1 MRLRRSTI
9 DKPGI
14 RRLRRG
20 SGFRYVDADGQ
31 TVDPETRVR
40 VQSLVI
46 PPAWQDVW
54 ISPHPNGHIQAVG
67 TDDAGRR
74 QYLYHDAWH
83 EERAREKHDRVLV
96 LARKLPAARKQIAAD
111 LRTDGLTKRRVTAAG
126 LHMLDAGLFRSGGEE
141 YEAEHGS
148 HGVATLLRSH
158 VTVSGEDV
166 TFEFPAKS
174 GVTREAVMTDQLL
187 ARLVLSLKRSGY
199 PGERLLAYR
208 DTSGWH
214 ELRSADLNV
223 AFKELVGEQYTVK
236 DLRTWA
242 ATVTAAVALART
254 GPVET
259 ERELKRVEKDV
270 MTVVS
275 EHLGNTPAV
284 ARRSY
289 VDPRVLDE
297 YAMGRTIARG
307 LSRLSKADRQRLDN
321 GELVRVRDRDA
332 LERSVIRLVKGA

>member
-1 MRLRRSTI
+1 MRT
-9 DKPGI
+9 
-14 RRLRRG
+14 
-20 SGFRYVDADGQ
+20 
-31 TVDPETRVR
+31 
-40 VQSLVI
+40 
-46 PPAWQDVW
+46 
-54 ISPHPNGHIQAVG
+54 N
-67 TDDAGRR
+67 
-74 QYLYHDAWH
+74 
-83 EERAREKHDRVLV
+83 
-96 LARKLPAARKQIAAD
+96 
-111 LRTDGLTKRRVTAAG
+111 GLTKKRVTAAG

-158 VTVSGEDV
+158 VSVSGEDI

-187 ARLVLSLKRSGY
+187 ARIVLSLKRSGY

-208 DTSGWH
+208 DTRGWH
-214 ELRSADLNV
+214 ELRSSDLNV
-223 AFKELVGEQYTVK
+223 AFKELVGEEYTVK

-254 GPVET
+254 GPADS
-259 ERELKRVEKDV
+259 ERELKRAEKDA
-270 MTVVS
+270 MKVVS

-284 ARRSY
+284 ARGSY

-297 YAMGRTIARG
+297 YAVGRTIGRS
-307 LSRLSKADRQRLDN
+307 LSLLTKADRMRLEL

-332 LERSVIRLVKGA
+332 LERAVMRLVKGAA

>member
-1 MRLRRSTI
+1 MSVSISLLRRV
-9 DKPGI
+9 
-14 RRLRRG
+14 RRG
-20 SGFRYVDADGQ
+20 KGFGYVDPDGRA
-31 TVDPETRVR
+31 VDLDTRER
-40 VQSLVI
+40 AKALVI

-54 ISPHPNGHIQAVG
+54 ISPYPNGHIQAVG

-74 QYLYHDAWH
+74 QYLYHEKWH
-83 EERAREKHDRVLV
+83 EARDREKHDRVLT
-96 LARKLPAARKQIAAD
+96 LARKLPAARKQVAAE
-111 LRTDGLTKRRVTAAG
+111 LRTSGLTKRRVTAAG
-126 LHMLDAGLFRSGGEE
+126 LRMLDAGLFRSGGDE

-187 ARLVLSLKRSGY
+187 ARIVLSLKRSGY
-199 PGERLLAYR
+199 QGERLLVHR
-208 DTSGWH
+208 NSTGWH
-214 ELRSADLNV
+214 ELSSSDLNV
-223 AFKELVGEQYTVK
+223 AFKELVGDEYTVK

-242 ATVTAAVALART
+242 ATVTAAVALARN
-254 GPVET
+254 GPAES
-259 ERELKRVEKDV
+259 ERDLKRAEKDA
-270 MTVVS
+270 MKVVS

-297 YAMGRTIARG
+297 FAVGRTIAPS
-307 LSRLSKADRQRLDN
+307 LSRLTKADRGRLEL

-332 LERSVIRLVKGA
+332 LERAVMRLVKGAS